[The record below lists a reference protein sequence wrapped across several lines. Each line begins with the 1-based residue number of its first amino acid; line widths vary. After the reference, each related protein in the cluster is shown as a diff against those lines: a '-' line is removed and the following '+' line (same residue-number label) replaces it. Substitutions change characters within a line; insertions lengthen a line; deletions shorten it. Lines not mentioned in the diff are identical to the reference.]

1 MNKTVTITLRLT
13 ADEEKILDRVARAH
27 GATRSE
33 AMRTALLGEAA
44 RIERNMTMSGYERLK
59 RYIPAK
65 GSAWKGKRPN
75 ALDDSRA
82 WAEAL
87 EAKHREIRPR

>member
-1 MNKTVTITLRLT
+1 MKKTVTITLRLT

-33 AMRTALLGEAA
+33 AMRTALMGEAA
-44 RIERNMTMSGYERLK
+44 RIERTMNTSGYERLK

-75 ALDDSRA
+75 ALDDSRT
-82 WAEAL
+82 WAEDL
-87 EAKHREIRPR
+87 EAKHRAIRPR